1 MSRPAVD
8 RSLPDRPSADR
19 PAADPTPAA
28 PAAPTEPEAPVARP
42 PRTPAKAARA
52 SRPAG
57 ALLRTAHVLLLP
69 AVLVGVYWAFT
80 ARPDAGFY
88 TPTPDAIA
96 SAFAELWFSERFF
109 VDVLPSLGRLL
120 TGFALAALIGIG
132 LGVLLGLDARV
143 RATAE
148 PVLEFL
154 RAIPPPVLV
163 PLMIML
169 AGIDDG
175 MKVAVIVFG
184 CVWPILLNTV
194 EGVRA
199 VDPVLADTAR
209 CYGIG
214 GVTRLRVLVLR
225 SASPQIMAGL
235 RLALALAIILMVISE
250 MFASS
255 SGLGFAIVQFQRT
268 FAIPE
273 MWAGMVLLG
282 ILGFVL
288 SSLFE
293 LVEGRVLGWYRG
305 LRAAH
310 RGE

>member
-1 MSRPAVD
+1 MSQPTTVEPGSTGAVSHPRGPANPARRAHR
-8 RSLPDRPSADR
+8 RSG
-19 PAADPTPAA
+19 A
-28 PAAPTEPEAPVARP
+28 PGPGLR
-42 PRTPAKAARA
+42 
-52 SRPAG
+52 
-57 ALLRTAHVLLLP
+57 LLHVLALP
-69 AVLVGVYWAFT
+69 TLIVGVYWAVT
-80 ARPDAGFY
+80 AQSGASFY
-88 TPTPDAIA
+88 TPTPAAIG
-96 SAFAELWFSERFF
+96 SAFVELWFSERFF
-109 VDVLPSLGRLL
+109 VDVLPSMGRLL
-120 TGFALAALIGIG
+120 AGFTIAAVLGVG

-143 RATAE
+143 RATIE

-169 AGIDDG
+169 AGIDDS
-175 MKVAVIVFG
+175 MKIMVIVFG
-184 CVWPILLNTV
+184 CVWPVLLNTV

-199 VDPVLADTAR
+199 VDPVLSDTAR
-209 CYGIG
+209 CYGIS

-273 MWAGMVLLG
+273 MWSGMVLLG
-282 ILGFVL
+282 IIGFLL

-305 LRAAH
+305 LRAAN

>member
-1 MSRPAVD
+1 MSQPTTVQPGATG
-8 RSLPDRPSADR
+8 PSDHEGPEQGPEGRAPGR
-19 PAADPTPAA
+19 AAGST
-28 PAAPTEPEAPVARP
+28 
-42 PRTPAKAARA
+42 A
-52 SRPAG
+52 SRRRRPG
-57 ALLRTAHVLLLP
+57 APGIGLRLLHVLALP
-69 AVLVGVYWAFT
+69 TLIVGVYWAVT
-80 ARPDAGFY
+80 AQPGASFY
-88 TPTPDAIA
+88 TPAPAAIA
-96 SAFAELWFSERFF
+96 SAFADLWFSERFF

-120 TGFALAALIGIG
+120 AGFAIAAVIGVG

-143 RATAE
+143 RATIE

-169 AGIDDG
+169 AGIDDS
-175 MKVAVIVFG
+175 MKIMVIVFG
-184 CVWPILLNTV
+184 CVWPVLLNTV

-199 VDPVLADTAR
+199 VDPVLSDTAR
-209 CYGIG
+209 CYGVCG
-214 GVTRLRVLVLR
+214 LTRLRVLVLR

-282 ILGFVL
+282 VIGFLL

-305 LRAAH
+305 LRAAN

>member
-1 MSRPAVD
+1 MSSQSTA
-8 RSLPDRPSADR
+8 PS
-19 PAADPTPAA
+19 TG
-28 PAAPTEPEAPVARP
+28 
-42 PRTPAKAARA
+42 
-52 SRPAG
+52 SRAG
-57 ALLRTAHVLLLP
+57 ASVRRAGTKVVHVLLLP
-69 AVLVGVYWAFT
+69 ALLIGLYAYSS
-80 ARPDAGFY
+80 ANSDSYY
-88 TPTPDAIA
+88 TPTPDLIA
-96 SAFAELWFSERFF
+96 AAFVELWFSERFF
-109 VDVLPSLGRLL
+109 ADVLPSLARLAA
-120 TGFALAALIGIG
+120 GFAVSAVLGVG
-132 LGVLLGLDARV
+132 LGVLLGLSTRV
-143 RATAE
+143 RALFE

-163 PLMIML
+163 PLMILL
-169 AGIDDG
+169 AGIDDS
-175 MKVAVIVFG
+175 MKVLVIVSG
-184 CVWPILLNTV
+184 CVWPVLLNTV

-209 CYGIG
+209 CYGITG
-214 GVTRLRVLVLR
+214 TTRLRVLVLR

-282 ILGFVL
+282 LVGFVL
-288 SSLFE
+288 STLFE
-293 LVEGRVLGWYRG
+293 LAEGRVLGWYRG
-305 LRAAH
+305 LRAAN

>member
-1 MSRPAVD
+1 MSSQSTTSD
-8 RSLPDRPSADR
+8 
-19 PAADPTPAA
+19 AA
-28 PAAPTEPEAPVARP
+28 PGTGADGAPGPQEAQA
-42 PRTPAKAARA
+42 PAPA
-52 SRPAG
+52 PAG
-57 ALLRTAHVLLLP
+57 RPRRGTASGAVRAGAKLLHVLLLP
-69 AVLVGVYWAFT
+69 ALLIGVYAY
-80 ARPDAGFY
+80 ASANSDSYY
-88 TPTPDAIA
+88 TPTPDLIA
-96 SAFAELWFSERFF
+96 AAFAELWFSERFF
-109 VDVLPSLGRLL
+109 ADVLPSLARLA
-120 TGFALAALIGIG
+120 TGFALAALLGVG
-132 LGVLLGLDARV
+132 LGVLLGLSARV
-143 RATAE
+143 RALAE

-163 PLMIML
+163 PLMILL
-169 AGIDDG
+169 AGVNDS
-175 MKVAVIVFG
+175 MKVLVIVSG

-209 CYGIG
+209 CYGIHG
-214 GVTRLRVLVLR
+214 TTRLRVLVLR

-235 RLALALAIILMVISE
+235 RQALALAIILMVISE

-282 ILGFVL
+282 LVGFVL
-288 SSLFE
+288 SALFE
-293 LVEGRVLGWYRG
+293 LVEGRALGWYRG
-305 LRAAH
+305 LRAAN

>member
-1 MSRPAVD
+1 MSQ
-8 RSLPDRPSADR
+8 
-19 PAADPTPAA
+19 PTQTGPAA
-28 PAAPTEPEAPVARP
+28 PAPAPSAAGTTREARAPRRP
-42 PRTPAKAARA
+42 RVGAARRA
-52 SRPAG
+52 GSR
-57 ALLRTAHVLLLP
+57 ALHVLLLP
-69 AVLVGVYWAFT
+69 VVLIGVYAY
-80 ARPDAGFY
+80 AGATSSSYY
-88 TPTPDAIA
+88 TPTPDLIA
-96 SAFAELWFSERFF
+96 SAFVELWFSERLFT
-109 VDVLPSLGRLL
+109 DVLPSLARLL
-120 TGFALAALIGIG
+120 TGFTLAALIGVS
-132 LGVLLGLDARV
+132 LGVLLGMSSLV
-143 RATAE
+143 RATLE

-163 PLMIML
+163 PLMILL
-169 AGIDDG
+169 AGIDDS
-175 MKVAVIVFG
+175 MKILVIVSG

-214 GVTRLRVLVLR
+214 GTTRLRVLILR

-255 SGLGFAIVQFQRT
+255 SGLGFAIVQFQRS

-282 ILGFVL
+282 LIGFAL
-288 SSLFE
+288 SALFE
-293 LVEGRVLGWYRG
+293 LAESRVLYWYRG

>member
-1 MSRPAVD
+1 MSQPTTAPGTNGAGHR
-8 RSLPDRPSADR
+8 PDRPS
-19 PAADPTPAA
+19 P
-28 PAAPTEPEAPVARP
+28 APTRRARRRHGAPGPGLR
-42 PRTPAKAARA
+42 
-52 SRPAG
+52 
-57 ALLRTAHVLLLP
+57 LLHVLALP
-69 AVLVGVYWAFT
+69 TVIVGVYWAVT
-80 ARPDAGFY
+80 AQPGASFY
-88 TPTPDAIA
+88 TPTPPAIA
-96 SAFAELWFSERFF
+96 SAFVELWFSERFF

-120 TGFALAALIGIG
+120 VGFALAAVLGVG

-143 RATAE
+143 RATVE

-169 AGIDDG
+169 AGIDDS
-175 MKVAVIVFG
+175 MKVTVIVFG
-184 CVWPILLNTV
+184 CVWPVLLNTV

-199 VDPVLADTAR
+199 VDPVLSDTAR
-209 CYGIG
+209 CYGLSG
-214 GVTRLRVLVLR
+214 PTRLRVLVLR

-282 ILGFVL
+282 VIGFLL

-305 LRAAH
+305 LRAAS

>member
-1 MSRPAVD
+1 MSQ
-8 RSLPDRPSADR
+8 
-19 PAADPTPAA
+19 PT
-28 PAAPTEPEAPVARP
+28 TVEPHATGHGDGEAG
-42 PRTPAKAARA
+42 PAKASAWRAR
-52 SRPAG
+52 RRTG
-57 ALLRTAHVLLLP
+57 APGPGLRVLHVLALP
-69 AVLVGVYWAFT
+69 TVLIGVYWAFT
-80 ARPDAGFY
+80 AQPGASFY
-88 TPTPDAIA
+88 TPTPAEIG
-96 SAFAELWFSERFF
+96 SAFADLWFSDRFF

-120 TGFALAALIGIG
+120 VGFALAALIGVG

-143 RATAE
+143 RATVE

-169 AGIDDG
+169 AGVDDG
-175 MKVAVIVFG
+175 MKILVIVFG

-199 VDPVLADTAR
+199 VDPVLSDTAR
-209 CYGIG
+209 CYGVSG
-214 GVTRLRVLVLR
+214 LTRLRVLVLR

-282 ILGFVL
+282 IIGFVL

-305 LRAAH
+305 LRAAN

>member
-1 MSRPAVD
+1 MSRTRTDTTPPA
-8 RSLPDRPSADR
+8 PE
-19 PAADPTPAA
+19 
-28 PAAPTEPEAPVARP
+28 APTEQEAPVARP
-42 PRTPAKAARA
+42 QRRPAKAAR
-52 SRPAG
+52 PAG
-57 ALLRTAHVLLLP
+57 VLLRTAHVLLLP
-69 AVLVGVYWAFT
+69 VVLVGAYWLFT

-96 SAFAELWFSERFF
+96 AAFAELWFSERFLA
-109 VDVLPSLGRLL
+109 DVLPSLARLL
-120 TGFALAALIGIG
+120 LGFALAAVIGIG
-132 LGVLLGLDARV
+132 LGTLLGLDARV
-143 RATAE
+143 RAATE
-148 PVLEFL
+148 PALEFL

-175 MKVAVIVFG
+175 MKITVIVFG
-184 CVWPILLNTV
+184 CIWPILLNTV

-209 CYGIG
+209 CYGISWP
-214 GVTRLRVLVLR
+214 TRLRVLVLR

-282 ILGFVL
+282 IIGFVL

-293 LVEGRVLGWYRG
+293 LAEGRVLNWYRG

-310 RGE
+310 RGD

>member
-1 MSRPAVD
+1 MSQPTRTT
-8 RSLPDRPSADR
+8 RSDDNG
-19 PAADPTPAA
+19 AAAGAQA
-28 PAAPTEPEAPVARP
+28 PAPTAP
-42 PRTPAKAARA
+42 PRR
-52 SRPAG
+52 RGAG
-57 ALLRTAHVLLLP
+57 PGPLGRLSVRTLHVLLLP
-69 AVLVGVYWAFT
+69 VLLIGVYAYASAT
-80 ARPDAGFY
+80 SDSYY
-88 TPTPDAIA
+88 TPTPDLIA
-96 SAFAELWFSERFF
+96 AAFVELWFSERFF
-109 VDVLPSLGRLL
+109 VDVLPSIARLL
-120 TGFALAALIGIG
+120 TGFTVAAVLGIG
-132 LGVLLGLDARV
+132 LGVLLGLSSRT
-143 RATAE
+143 RALLE

-163 PLMIML
+163 PLMILL
-169 AGIDDG
+169 AGIDDS
-175 MKVAVIVFG
+175 MKVMVIISG
-184 CVWPILLNTV
+184 CVWPVLLNTV

-209 CYGIG
+209 CYGVTG
-214 GVTRLRVLVLR
+214 ATRLRVLVLR

-282 ILGFVL
+282 LIGFVL
-288 SSLFE
+288 SALFE

-305 LRAAH
+305 LRAAN